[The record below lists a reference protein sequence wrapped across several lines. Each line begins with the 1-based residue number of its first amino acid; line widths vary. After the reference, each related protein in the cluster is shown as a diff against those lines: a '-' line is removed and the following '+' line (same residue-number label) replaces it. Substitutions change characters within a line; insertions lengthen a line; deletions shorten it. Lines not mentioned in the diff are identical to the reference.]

1 MSKKYCLVTGAAGFL
16 GMHYCQLLLQND
28 YNVIGIDINI
38 KPLKKI
44 KNKRFISYH
53 CDISEEQEVNTMFLN
68 FKKKKYFINLLI
80 NNAAIDSVP
89 VKKSKKLSRLSDINE
104 WNKELNVG
112 LKGSYLMIKF
122 FGEDMSK
129 KKDGNIIN
137 IGSDLSVIAPNQN
150 IYKKAYKNFIKPV
163 TYSVIKH
170 GLYGMTKYF
179 SSLYAKDKVRVNM
192 LSPGPVFKSH
202 KKNFINEIR
211 TQIPMGR
218 MADKSDLNSS
228 LLFLADEKNIYLTGQ
243 NIIVDGGRTV
253 I

>member
-1 MSKKYCLVTGAAGFL
+1 MREKYCLITGAAGFL
-16 GMHYCQLLLQND
+16 GMHYCQLLLQNG
-28 YNVIGIDINI
+28 YNVIGVDINMN
-38 KPLKKI
+38 PLKKI
-44 KNKRFISYH
+44 ENKSFTSYC
-53 CDISEEQEVNTMFLN
+53 CDISDEQAVNAMFLN

-89 VKKSKKLSRLSDINE
+89 VKKSKNLSRLSDIND
-104 WNKELNVG
+104 WDKELNVG
-112 LKGSYLMIKF
+112 LKGSYLMIKY

-150 IYKKAYKNFIKPV
+150 IYKKVYKNFIKPV

-179 SSLYAKDKVRVNM
+179 ASLYAKDKVRVNM
-192 LSPGPVFKSH
+192 LSPGPVFRNH
-202 KKNFINEIR
+202 KKNFINEIK

-218 MADKSDLNSS
+218 MANKSNLNSS
-228 LLFLADEKNIYLTGQ
+228 LLFLADKKNTYLTGQ
-243 NIIVDGGRTV
+243 NIIVDGGRT
-253 I
+253 II

>member
-1 MSKKYCLVTGAAGFL
+1 
-16 GMHYCQLLLQND
+16 
-28 YNVIGIDINI
+28 
-38 KPLKKI
+38 
-44 KNKRFISYH
+44 
-53 CDISEEQEVNTMFLN
+53 
-68 FKKKKYFINLLI
+68 
-80 NNAAIDSVP
+80 
-89 VKKSKKLSRLSDINE
+89 
-104 WNKELNVG
+104 
-112 LKGSYLMIKF
+112 MIKH
-122 FGEDMSK
+122 FGEEMSK

-137 IGSDLSVIAPNQN
+137 IGSDLSVIAPNQD

-192 LSPGPVFKSH
+192 LSPGPVFRNH
-202 KKNFINEIR
+202 KKNFVKKIK

>member
-1 MSKKYCLVTGAAGFL
+1 MREKYCLITGAAGFL
-16 GMHYCQLLLQND
+16 GMHYCQLLLQNG
-28 YNVIGIDINI
+28 YNVIGVDINMN
-38 KPLKKI
+38 PLKKI
-44 KNKRFISYH
+44 KNKSFTSYY
-53 CDISEEQEVNTMFLN
+53 CDISDEQAVNAMFLN

-89 VKKSKKLSRLSDINE
+89 VKKSKNLSRLSDIND
-104 WNKELNVG
+104 WDKELNVG
-112 LKGSYLMIKF
+112 LKGSFLMIKY

-150 IYKKAYKNFIKPV
+150 IYKKVYKNFIKPV

-179 SSLYAKDKVRVNM
+179 ASLYAKDKVRVNM
-192 LSPGPVFKSH
+192 LSPGPVFRNH
-202 KKNFINEIR
+202 KKNFTNEIK

-218 MADKSDLNSS
+218 MANKTDLNSS

-243 NIIVDGGRTV
+243 NIVVDGGRT
-253 I
+253 II

>member
-1 MSKKYCLVTGAAGFL
+1 VSKKYCLITGAAGFL
-16 GMHYCQLLLQND
+16 GMHYSQLLLQNG
-28 YNVIGIDINI
+28 YNVIGVDINI
-38 KPLKKI
+38 NPLKKI
-44 KNKRFISYH
+44 KNKSFTCYY
-53 CDISEEQEVNTMFLN
+53 CDISNEQEVNIMFLN
-68 FKKKKYFINLLI
+68 FKKKNYFINLLI

-89 VKKSKKLSRLSDINE
+89 IKKSKKISRLSDIYD
-104 WNKELNVG
+104 WDKELNVG
-112 LKGSYLMIKF
+112 LKGSYLMIKY
-122 FGEDMSK
+122 FGEEMSK

-137 IGSDLSVIAPNQN
+137 IGSDLSVIAPNQD

-192 LSPGPVFKSH
+192 LSPGPVFRNH
-202 KKNFINEIR
+202 KKDFINEIK

-243 NIIVDGGRTV
+243 NIIVDGGKTV